1 MAITCPVGFDADRLA
16 EDVRATYARVARDP
30 SAEFHFHRGPAYACE
45 LLGYERAELD
55 ALPAAATAAFAGVG
69 NPHLAGP
76 LRPGETVL
84 DVGCGAGTDLLLAAR
99 RLAPDGRALGVDVTP
114 AMRRA
119 AAAAARESGLGHVV
133 EVRGGSAEALPVNDG
148 TVDVVQSNGVL
159 NLTPDKGR
167 AFEEIFRVLR
177 PGGRLHLA
185 DVVIGTEL
193 KEDERR
199 DVSLW
204 VA

>member
-30 SAEFHFHRGPAYACE
+30 SAEFHFHRGPAYARE
-45 LLGYERAELD
+45 LLGYERADLES
-55 ALPAAATAAFAGVG
+55 LPAAATASFAGVG
-69 NPHLAGP
+69 NPHLAGG

-84 DVGCGAGTDLLLAAR
+84 DVGCGAGMDLLLAAR
-99 RLAPDGRALGVDVTP
+99 KVAPGGRALGVDVTP

-119 AAAAARESGLGHVV
+119 AAAAAREAGLGDVV

-193 KEDERR
+193 REDERR
-199 DVSLW
+199 DVALW